1 MVRNKVSGRCFRK
14 VDWASLEGRI
24 GGHTE
29 VRLEK
34 WAGLV
39 SDGLLMPL
47 EGIRTLF

>member
-1 MVRNKVSGRCFRK
+1 MVRSKISGRCFRK
-14 VDWASLEGRI
+14 VDWASLEGRV
-24 GGHTE
+24 GGNTE

-39 SDGLLMPL
+39 SGGLLMSL